1 MKTLITV
8 LLMLLIISQISFANE
23 VKQEKSETDKLQAQ
37 ATANIARAEEDFKV
51 ALLNAQKTRQTSEAE
66 ASADSI
72 KATNKTLIKLAEN
85 KAQLEKIKITLEE
98 KKKLAAATELASIE
112 KANKRLAY
120 VKANPNEKSWAT
132 VLTLGMF

>member
-51 ALLNAQKTRQTSEAE
+51 ALLNAQKTRETSEAE

-120 VKANPNEKSWAT
+120 VKAHPNEKSWTT

>member
-51 ALLNAQKTRQTSEAE
+51 ALLNAQKTRETSEAE